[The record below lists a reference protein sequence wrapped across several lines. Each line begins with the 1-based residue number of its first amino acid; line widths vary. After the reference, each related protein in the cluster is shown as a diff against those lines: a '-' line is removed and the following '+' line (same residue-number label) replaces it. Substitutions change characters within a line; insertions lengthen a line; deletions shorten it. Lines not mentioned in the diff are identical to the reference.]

1 MLYLN
6 YWHILTVIAIIS
18 LFIFWKKLNFVWI
31 GLTAGGFIGLVL
43 SFIHYFENKNFDWDA
58 TLKITVAATIAGTV
72 IEIIGRATHLIKT
85 PKHVTKKH
93 H

>member
-1 MLYLN
+1 MLYIN
-6 YWHILTVIAIIS
+6 YWNILTVIAIFS
-18 LFIFWKKLNFVWI
+18 MFIFWKNLNFVWG
-31 GLTAGGFIGLVL
+31 GLAVGSFIGLILSVL
-43 SFIHYFENKNFDWDA
+43 HYLETNNFDWNKTLRA
-58 TLKITVAATIAGTV
+58 TVIGTIAGTV